1 MCRMQCGWKGYCV
14 LAQAATLLIRTDG
27 GGQFAAG
34 VQATGCSVEA
44 CQVSRILIPGC
55 VKSTT
60 LPRRISIHNVPY
72 HPVYPAGSAVHI
84 TLDITMQPRSLLRS
98 QLLRAW
104 HSCIEGEYSDQ
115 LINSERGLQ
124 IYFCRHLLDEF
135 ENSGVERRLFI
146 EPRVSLADQPDARYP
161 DIVVCHTRRIIGVVE
176 IKYLPRTRPQYEKDL
191 NTLSWMSKHGA
202 EVKLSNDRYRG
213 EREAAREYHLAED
226 AVLCWAGVYTAPEVQ
241 ITHPSDTQLQK
252 RLSVMHA
259 ITESGKP
266 AEVLPPLPPKGDA

>member
-1 MCRMQCGWKGYCV
+1 
-14 LAQAATLLIRTDG
+14 
-27 GGQFAAG
+27 
-34 VQATGCSVEA
+34 
-44 CQVSRILIPGC
+44 
-55 VKSTT
+55 
-60 LPRRISIHNVPY
+60 
-72 HPVYPAGSAVHI
+72 
-84 TLDITMQPRSLLRS
+84 MQPRSLLRS

-104 HSCIEGEYSDQ
+104 HRTIEGEYSEQ

-135 ENSGVERRLFI
+135 KCSGVERRLFI

-161 DIVVCHTRRIIGVVE
+161 DIVVCHTRRVIGVVE
-176 IKYLPRTRPQYEKDL
+176 IKYLPRKRPEYAKDL
-191 NTLSWMSKHGA
+191 NTLSWMSTHGA

-241 ITHPSDTQLQK
+241 ITYPSDTQLQK
-252 RLSVMHA
+252 RLTVMHA

-266 AEVLPPLPPKGDA
+266 AKVFPPLPPKGDT